1 MEKAEN
7 ICYNTKVNRYLWEYV
22 RSRIPH
28 RRKFLMLKSS
38 NKTETN
44 IYTLEVSVS
53 GEDFSKAILKAYNK
67 QKNKIQLPGFRKGKA
82 PLKMIE
88 KFYGEGVFYED
99 ALDIVYPEAVGD
111 AIKEAGIEP
120 VAAPHDL
127 DVTKIGKDGVEMTM
141 KVTVKPEI
149 SIANYKGIEAD
160 KEDASVV
167 ADDVKRELA
176 SMQERN
182 ARVVTVDDRKAKKN
196 DIAVIDFEG
205 FVDGVAFDGG
215 KGENYELTLGSGQ
228 FIPGFEEQIV
238 GHKTSDEFDV
248 NVTFPTEYTPEL
260 AGKDAVF
267 KVVLHEIKMKELPA
281 LDDDFAKDVD
291 DEVDTLAELKK
302 KIKAELSEKKKED
315 VERSF
320 ESAVLE
326 KVVDLVEGEIPEV
339 MYDSKL
345 EDDVKDYENRLAQQ
359 GIPLDTYLQYMG
371 MDRDKFKE
379 SMRDNAVK
387 QVKLQLAVEKIA
399 ELEKIEATDEEA
411 DAKLQE
417 MADMYQLEL
426 EQVKKWVNVEDVK
439 KDVVGKKTV
448 DFLVANAK
456 AIVAEKPK
464 KTTKKAVAKKEEEKP
479 ADAE

>member
-1 MEKAEN
+1 
-7 ICYNTKVNRYLWEYV
+7 
-22 RSRIPH
+22 
-28 RRKFLMLKSS
+28 MLKSA

-53 GEDFSKAILKAYNK
+53 GEDFNKAILQAYNK

-88 KFYGEGVFYED
+88 KFYGEGVFFED
-99 ALDIVYPEAVGD
+99 ALDIVYPGVVSD

-149 SIANYKGIEAD
+149 SIDNYKGIEAD
-160 KEDASVV
+160 KGDASVC
-167 ADDVKRELA
+167 ADDVKKELA

-228 FIPGFEEQIV
+228 FIPGFEEQII
-238 GHKTSDEFDV
+238 GHKTGDEFDV

-260 AGKDAVF
+260 AGKEAVF

-291 DEVDTLAELKK
+291 DEVETLAELKK
-302 KIKAELSEKKKED
+302 KIKAELSDKKKED
-315 VERSF
+315 VERDF

-339 MYDSKL
+339 MYDNKL

-411 DAKLQE
+411 EAQLKE

-426 EQVKKWVNVEDVK
+426 EQVKKWVNIEDVK
-439 KDVVGKKTV
+439 RDVVGKKTV

-464 KTTKKAVAKKEEEKP
+464 KTTKKAAAKKEEEKP

>member
-1 MEKAEN
+1 
-7 ICYNTKVNRYLWEYV
+7 
-22 RSRIPH
+22 
-28 RRKFLMLKSS
+28 MLKSA

-53 GEDFSKAILKAYNK
+53 GEDFNKAILQAYNK

-99 ALDIVYPEAVGD
+99 ALDIVYPGVVGD

-149 SIANYKGIEAD
+149 SIDNYKGIEAD
-160 KEDASVV
+160 KGDASVC
-167 ADDVKRELA
+167 ADDVKKELA

-228 FIPGFEEQIV
+228 FIPGFEEQII
-238 GHKTSDEFDV
+238 GHKTGDEFDV

-260 AGKDAVF
+260 AGKEAVF
-267 KVVLHEIKMKELPA
+267 KVVLHEIKIKELPT

-302 KIKAELSEKKKED
+302 KIKAELSDKKKED
-315 VERSF
+315 VEKDF

-339 MYDSKL
+339 MYDNKL

-411 DAKLQE
+411 EAQLKE
-417 MADMYQLEL
+417 MADMYQLDV
-426 EQVKKWVNVEDVK
+426 EQVKKWVNIEDVK

-464 KTTKKAVAKKEEEKP
+464 KTTKKAAAKKEEEKP

>member
-1 MEKAEN
+1 
-7 ICYNTKVNRYLWEYV
+7 
-22 RSRIPH
+22 
-28 RRKFLMLKSS
+28 MLKSA

-53 GEDFSKAILKAYNK
+53 GEDFNKAILQAYNK

-99 ALDIVYPEAVGD
+99 ALDIVSPGVVGD

-149 SIANYKGIEAD
+149 SIDNYKGIEAD
-160 KEDASVV
+160 KGDASVC
-167 ADDVKRELA
+167 ADDVKKELA

-228 FIPGFEEQIV
+228 FIPGFEEQII
-238 GHKTSDEFDV
+238 GHKTGDEFDV
-248 NVTFPTEYTPEL
+248 NVTFPTEYSPEL
-260 AGKDAVF
+260 AGKEAVF

-302 KIKAELSEKKKED
+302 KIKAELSDKKKEE
-315 VERSF
+315 VEKDF

-339 MYDSKL
+339 MYDNKL

-411 DAKLQE
+411 EAQLKE
-417 MADMYQLEL
+417 MADMYQLDV
-426 EQVKKWVNVEDVK
+426 EQVKKWVNIEDVK

-464 KTTKKAVAKKEEEKP
+464 KTTKKAAAKKEEEKP

>member
-1 MEKAEN
+1 
-7 ICYNTKVNRYLWEYV
+7 
-22 RSRIPH
+22 
-28 RRKFLMLKSS
+28 MLKSA

-53 GEDFSKAILKAYNK
+53 GEDFNKAILQAYNK

-99 ALDIVYPEAVGD
+99 ALDIVYPGVVGD

-149 SIANYKGIEAD
+149 SIDNYKGIEAD
-160 KEDASVV
+160 KGDASVC
-167 ADDVKRELA
+167 ADDVKKELA

-228 FIPGFEEQIV
+228 FIPGFEEQII
-238 GHKTSDEFDV
+238 GHKTGDEFDV

-260 AGKDAVF
+260 AGKEAVF
-267 KVVLHEIKMKELPA
+267 KVVLHEIKMKELPT

-291 DEVDTLAELKK
+291 DGVDTLAELKK
-302 KIKAELSEKKKED
+302 KIKAELSDKKKED
-315 VERSF
+315 VEKDF

-339 MYDSKL
+339 MYDNKL

-371 MDRDKFKE
+371 MDRDKFKK

-411 DAKLQE
+411 EAQLKE
-417 MADMYQLEL
+417 MADMYQLDV
-426 EQVKKWVNVEDVK
+426 EQVKKWVNIEDVK

-464 KTTKKAVAKKEEEKP
+464 KTTKKAAAKKEEEKP

>member
-1 MEKAEN
+1 
-7 ICYNTKVNRYLWEYV
+7 
-22 RSRIPH
+22 
-28 RRKFLMLKSS
+28 MLKSA

-53 GEDFSKAILKAYNK
+53 GEDFNKAILQAYNK

-99 ALDIVYPEAVGD
+99 ALDIVYPGVVGD

-149 SIANYKGIEAD
+149 SIDNYKGIEAD
-160 KEDASVV
+160 KGDASVC
-167 ADDVKRELA
+167 ADDVKKELA

-228 FIPGFEEQIV
+228 FIPGFEEQII
-238 GHKTSDEFDV
+238 GHKTGDEFDV
-248 NVTFPTEYTPEL
+248 NVTFPTGYTPEL
-260 AGKDAVF
+260 AGKEAVF
-267 KVVLHEIKMKELPA
+267 KVVLHEIKMKELPT

-302 KIKAELSEKKKED
+302 KIKSELSDKKKED
-315 VERSF
+315 VEKDF

-339 MYDSKL
+339 MYDNKL

-411 DAKLQE
+411 EAQLKK
-417 MADMYQLEL
+417 MADMYQLDV
-426 EQVKKWVNVEDVK
+426 EQVKKWVNIEDVK

-464 KTTKKAVAKKEEEKP
+464 KTTKKAAAKKEEEKP

>member
-1 MEKAEN
+1 
-7 ICYNTKVNRYLWEYV
+7 
-22 RSRIPH
+22 
-28 RRKFLMLKSS
+28 MLKSA

-53 GEDFSKAILKAYNK
+53 GEDFNKAILQAYNK

-99 ALDIVYPEAVGD
+99 ALDIVYPGVVGD

-149 SIANYKGIEAD
+149 SIDNYKGIEAD
-160 KEDASVV
+160 KGDASVC
-167 ADDVKRELA
+167 ADDVKKELA

-228 FIPGFEEQIV
+228 FIPGFEEQII
-238 GHKTSDEFDV
+238 GHKTGDEFDV

-260 AGKDAVF
+260 AGKEAVF
-267 KVVLHEIKMKELPA
+267 KVVLHEIKMKELPT

-302 KIKAELSEKKKED
+302 KIKAELSDKKKED
-315 VERSF
+315 VEKDF

-339 MYDSKL
+339 MYDNKL

-411 DAKLQE
+411 EAQLKE
-417 MADMYQLEL
+417 MADMYQLDV
-426 EQVKKWVNVEDVK
+426 EQVKKWVNIEDVK

-464 KTTKKAVAKKEEEKP
+464 KTAKKAAAKKEEEKP

>member
-1 MEKAEN
+1 
-7 ICYNTKVNRYLWEYV
+7 
-22 RSRIPH
+22 
-28 RRKFLMLKSS
+28 MLKSS

-44 IYTLEVSVS
+44 VYTLEVSVS
-53 GEDFSKAILKAYNK
+53 GEDFNKAILQAYNK
-67 QKNKIQLPGFRKGKA
+67 QKKKIQLPGFRKGKA

-99 ALDIVYPEAVGD
+99 ALDIVYPVVVGD

-149 SIANYKGIEAD
+149 KIEGYKGIEAN
-160 KEDASVV
+160 KGDASVV
-167 ADDVKRELA
+167 AEDVKKELA

-205 FVDGVAFDGG
+205 FVDGEAFDGG

-228 FIPGFEEQIV
+228 FIPGFEDQVI
-238 GHKTSDEFDV
+238 GHKTGDEFDV
-248 NVTFPTEYTPEL
+248 NVTFPTEYAPEL
-260 AGKDAVF
+260 AGKDATF

-291 DEVDTLAELKK
+291 DEVETLAELKK

-315 VERSF
+315 VEREF

-339 MYDSKL
+339 MYDNKL

-399 ELEKIEATDEEA
+399 ELEKIEASDEDAEA
-411 DAKLQE
+411 QLKE

-426 EQVKKWVNVEDVK
+426 DQVKKWVNIEDVK

-464 KTTKKAVAKKEEEKP
+464 KTTKKAAAKKEEEKP

>member
-1 MEKAEN
+1 
-7 ICYNTKVNRYLWEYV
+7 
-22 RSRIPH
+22 
-28 RRKFLMLKSS
+28 MLKSA

-53 GEDFSKAILKAYNK
+53 GEDFNKAILQAYNK

-99 ALDIVYPEAVGD
+99 ALDIVYPGVVGD

-120 VAAPHDL
+120 VATPHDL

-149 SIANYKGIEAD
+149 SIDNYKGIEAD
-160 KEDASVV
+160 KGDASVC
-167 ADDVKRELA
+167 ADDVKKELA

-228 FIPGFEEQIV
+228 FIPGFEEQII
-238 GHKTSDEFDV
+238 GHKTGDEFDV

-260 AGKDAVF
+260 AGKEAVF
-267 KVVLHEIKMKELPA
+267 KVVLHEIKMKELPT

-302 KIKAELSEKKKED
+302 KIKAELSDKKKED
-315 VERSF
+315 VEKDF

-339 MYDSKL
+339 MYDNKL

-411 DAKLQE
+411 EAQLKE
-417 MADMYQLEL
+417 MADMYQLDV
-426 EQVKKWVNVEDVK
+426 EQVKKWVNIEDVK

-464 KTTKKAVAKKEEEKP
+464 KTTKKAAAKKEEEKP

>member
-22 RSRIPH
+22 CSGIPH
-28 RRKFLMLKSS
+28 RRKFLMLKSA

-53 GEDFSKAILKAYNK
+53 GEDFNKAILQAYNK

-88 KFYGEGVFYED
+88 KFYGEGVFFED
-99 ALDIVYPEAVGD
+99 ALDIVYPGVVSD

-149 SIANYKGIEAD
+149 SIDNYKGIEAD
-160 KEDASVV
+160 KGDASVC
-167 ADDVKRELA
+167 ADDVKKELA

-228 FIPGFEEQIV
+228 FIPGFEEQII
-238 GHKTSDEFDV
+238 GHKTGDEFDV

-260 AGKDAVF
+260 AGKEAVF

-291 DEVDTLAELKK
+291 DEVETLAELKK
-302 KIKAELSEKKKED
+302 KIKAELSDKKKED
-315 VERSF
+315 VERDF

-339 MYDSKL
+339 MYDNKL

-411 DAKLQE
+411 EAQLKE

-426 EQVKKWVNVEDVK
+426 EQVKKWVNIEDVK

-464 KTTKKAVAKKEEEKP
+464 KTTKKATAKKEEEKP

>member
-1 MEKAEN
+1 
-7 ICYNTKVNRYLWEYV
+7 
-22 RSRIPH
+22 
-28 RRKFLMLKSS
+28 MLKSA

-53 GEDFSKAILKAYNK
+53 GEDFNKAILQAYNK

-99 ALDIVYPEAVGD
+99 ALDIVYPGVVGD

-149 SIANYKGIEAD
+149 SIDNYKGIEAD
-160 KEDASVV
+160 KGDASVC
-167 ADDVKRELA
+167 ADDVKKELS

-205 FVDGVAFDGG
+205 LVDGVAFDGG

-228 FIPGFEEQIV
+228 FIPGFEEQII
-238 GHKTSDEFDV
+238 GHKTGDEFDV

-260 AGKDAVF
+260 AGKEAVF
-267 KVVLHEIKMKELPA
+267 KVVLHEIKMKELPT

-302 KIKAELSEKKKED
+302 KIKAELSDKKKED
-315 VERSF
+315 VEKDF

-339 MYDSKL
+339 MYDNKL

-411 DAKLQE
+411 EAQLKE
-417 MADMYQLEL
+417 MADMYQLDV
-426 EQVKKWVNVEDVK
+426 EQVKKWVNIEDVK

-464 KTTKKAVAKKEEEKP
+464 KTTKKAAAKKEEEKP

>member
-1 MEKAEN
+1 
-7 ICYNTKVNRYLWEYV
+7 
-22 RSRIPH
+22 
-28 RRKFLMLKSS
+28 MLKSA

-53 GEDFSKAILKAYNK
+53 GEDFNKAILQAYNK

-99 ALDIVYPEAVGD
+99 ALDIVYPGVVGD

-149 SIANYKGIEAD
+149 SIDNYKGIEAD
-160 KEDASVV
+160 KGDASVC
-167 ADDVKRELA
+167 ADDVKKELA

-228 FIPGFEEQIV
+228 FIPGFEEQII
-238 GHKTSDEFDV
+238 GHKTGDEFDV

-260 AGKDAVF
+260 AGKEAVF
-267 KVVLHEIKMKELPA
+267 KVVLHEIKMKELPT

-302 KIKAELSEKKKED
+302 KIKAELSDKKKED
-315 VERSF
+315 VDKDF

-339 MYDSKL
+339 MYDNKL

-411 DAKLQE
+411 EAQLKE
-417 MADMYQLEL
+417 MADMYQLDV
-426 EQVKKWVNVEDVK
+426 EQVKKWVNIEDVK

-448 DFLVANAK
+448 AFLVANAK

-464 KTTKKAVAKKEEEKP
+464 KTTKKAAAKKEEEKP

>member
-1 MEKAEN
+1 
-7 ICYNTKVNRYLWEYV
+7 
-22 RSRIPH
+22 
-28 RRKFLMLKSS
+28 MLKSA

-53 GEDFSKAILKAYNK
+53 GEDFNKAILQAYNK

-99 ALDIVYPEAVGD
+99 ALDIVYPGVVSD

-160 KEDASVV
+160 KGDTSVC
-167 ADDVKRELA
+167 ADDVKKELA

-228 FIPGFEEQIV
+228 FIPGFEEQII
-238 GHKTSDEFDV
+238 GHKTGDEFDV

-260 AGKDAVF
+260 AGKEAVF
-267 KVVLHEIKMKELPA
+267 KVVLHEIKMKELPT

-302 KIKAELSEKKKED
+302 KIKAELSDKKKED
-315 VERSF
+315 VEKDF

-339 MYDSKL
+339 MYDNKL

-411 DAKLQE
+411 EAQLKE
-417 MADMYQLEL
+417 MADMYQLDV
-426 EQVKKWVNVEDVK
+426 EQIKKWVNIEDVK

-464 KTTKKAVAKKEEEKP
+464 KTTKKAAAKKEEEKP

>member
-1 MEKAEN
+1 M
-7 ICYNTKVNRYLWEYV
+7 
-22 RSRIPH
+22 PH
-28 RRKFLMLKSS
+28 RRKFLMLKSA

-53 GEDFSKAILKAYNK
+53 GEDFNKAILQAYNK
-67 QKNKIQLPGFRKGKA
+67 QKKKIQLPGFRKGKA

-99 ALDIVYPEAVGD
+99 ALDIVYPGVVSD

-149 SIANYKGIEAD
+149 SVENYKGIEAD
-160 KEDASVV
+160 KGDASVC
-167 ADDVKRELA
+167 ADDVKKELA

-182 ARVVTVDDRKAKKN
+182 ARVATVDDRKAKKN

-228 FIPGFEEQIV
+228 FIPGFEDQII
-238 GHKTSDEFDV
+238 GHKTGDEFDV
-248 NVTFPTEYTPEL
+248 TVTFPTGYTPEL
-260 AGKDAVF
+260 AGKEAVF

-302 KIKAELSEKKKED
+302 KIKAELSDKKKED
-315 VERSF
+315 VEKDF

-339 MYDSKL
+339 MFDNKV

-371 MDRDKFKE
+371 TNRESFKE

-411 DAKLQE
+411 EAQLKE

-426 EQVKKWVNVEDVK
+426 EQIKKWVNIEDVK

-464 KTTKKAVAKKEEEKP
+464 KTTKKAAAKKEEEKP

>member
-1 MEKAEN
+1 
-7 ICYNTKVNRYLWEYV
+7 
-22 RSRIPH
+22 
-28 RRKFLMLKSS
+28 MLKSA

-53 GEDFSKAILKAYNK
+53 GEDFNKAILQAYNK

-99 ALDIVYPEAVGD
+99 ALDIVYPGVVGD

-149 SIANYKGIEAD
+149 SIDNYKGIEAD
-160 KEDASVV
+160 KGDASVC
-167 ADDVKRELA
+167 ADDVKKELA

-228 FIPGFEEQIV
+228 FIPGFEEQII
-238 GHKTSDEFDV
+238 GHKTGDEFDV

-260 AGKDAVF
+260 AGKEAVF
-267 KVVLHEIKMKELPA
+267 KVVLHEIKMKELPT

-302 KIKAELSEKKKED
+302 KIKAELSDKKKED
-315 VERSF
+315 VEKDF

-339 MYDSKL
+339 MYDNKL

-411 DAKLQE
+411 EAQLKE
-417 MADMYQLEL
+417 MADMYQLDV
-426 EQVKKWVNVEDVK
+426 EQVKKWVNIEDVK

-464 KTTKKAVAKKEEEKP
+464 KTTKKAAAKKEEEKP
-479 ADAE
+479 ADTE

>member
-1 MEKAEN
+1 
-7 ICYNTKVNRYLWEYV
+7 
-22 RSRIPH
+22 
-28 RRKFLMLKSS
+28 MLKSA

-53 GEDFSKAILKAYNK
+53 GEDFNKAILQAYNK

-99 ALDIVYPEAVGD
+99 ALDIVYPGVVSD

-141 KVTVKPEI
+141 KITVKPEI
-149 SIANYKGIEAD
+149 SIDNYKGIETD
-160 KEDASVV
+160 KGDASVC
-167 ADDVKRELA
+167 ADDVKKELA

-228 FIPGFEEQIV
+228 FIPGFEEQII
-238 GHKTSDEFDV
+238 GHKTGDEFDV

-260 AGKDAVF
+260 AGKEAVF
-267 KVVLHEIKMKELPA
+267 KVVLHEIKMKELPT

-302 KIKAELSEKKKED
+302 KIKAELSDKKEED
-315 VERSF
+315 VEKDF

-339 MYDSKL
+339 MYDNKL

-411 DAKLQE
+411 EAQLKE
-417 MADMYQLEL
+417 MADMYQLDV
-426 EQVKKWVNVEDVK
+426 EQVKKWVNIEDVK

-464 KTTKKAVAKKEEEKP
+464 KTTKKAAAKKEEEKP

>member
-1 MEKAEN
+1 
-7 ICYNTKVNRYLWEYV
+7 
-22 RSRIPH
+22 
-28 RRKFLMLKSS
+28 MLKSA

-53 GEDFSKAILKAYNK
+53 GEDFNKAILQAYNK

-99 ALDIVYPEAVGD
+99 ALDIVYPGVVGD

-149 SIANYKGIEAD
+149 SIDNYKGIEAD
-160 KEDASVV
+160 KGDASVC
-167 ADDVKRELA
+167 ADDVKKELA

-228 FIPGFEEQIV
+228 FIPGFEEQII
-238 GHKTSDEFDV
+238 GHKTGDEFDV

-260 AGKDAVF
+260 AGKEAVF
-267 KVVLHEIKMKELPA
+267 KVVLHEIKMKELPT

-302 KIKAELSEKKKED
+302 KIKAELSDKKKED
-315 VERSF
+315 VEKDF

-339 MYDSKL
+339 MYDNKL

-411 DAKLQE
+411 EAQLKE
-417 MADMYQLEL
+417 MADMYQLDV
-426 EQVKKWVNVEDVK
+426 EQVKKWVNIEDVK

-464 KTTKKAVAKKEEEKP
+464 KTTKKVAAKKEEEKP

>member
-1 MEKAEN
+1 
-7 ICYNTKVNRYLWEYV
+7 
-22 RSRIPH
+22 
-28 RRKFLMLKSS
+28 MLKSA

-53 GEDFSKAILKAYNK
+53 GEDFNKAILQAYNK

-99 ALDIVYPEAVGD
+99 ALDIVYPGLVGD

-149 SIANYKGIEAD
+149 SIDNYKGIEAD
-160 KEDASVV
+160 KGDASVC
-167 ADDVKRELA
+167 ADDVKKELA

-228 FIPGFEEQIV
+228 FIPGFEEQII
-238 GHKTSDEFDV
+238 GHKTGDEFDV

-260 AGKDAVF
+260 AGKEAVF
-267 KVVLHEIKMKELPA
+267 KVVLHEIKMKELPT

-302 KIKAELSEKKKED
+302 KIKAELSDKKKED
-315 VERSF
+315 VEKDF

-339 MYDSKL
+339 MYDNKL

-411 DAKLQE
+411 EAQLKE
-417 MADMYQLEL
+417 MADMYQLDV
-426 EQVKKWVNVEDVK
+426 EQVKKWVNIEDVK

-464 KTTKKAVAKKEEEKP
+464 KTTKKAAAKKEEEKP

>member
-1 MEKAEN
+1 
-7 ICYNTKVNRYLWEYV
+7 
-22 RSRIPH
+22 
-28 RRKFLMLKSS
+28 MLKSA

-53 GEDFSKAILKAYNK
+53 GEDFNKAILQAYNK

-88 KFYGEGVFYED
+88 KFYDEGVFYED
-99 ALDIVYPEAVGD
+99 ALDIVYPGVVGD

-149 SIANYKGIEAD
+149 SIDNYKGIEAD
-160 KEDASVV
+160 KGDASVC
-167 ADDVKRELA
+167 ADDVKKELA

-228 FIPGFEEQIV
+228 FIPGFEEQII
-238 GHKTSDEFDV
+238 GHKTGDEFDV

-260 AGKDAVF
+260 AGKEAVF
-267 KVVLHEIKMKELPA
+267 KVVLHEIKMKELPT

-302 KIKAELSEKKKED
+302 KIKAELSDKKKED
-315 VERSF
+315 VEKDF

-339 MYDSKL
+339 MYDNKL

-411 DAKLQE
+411 EAQLKE
-417 MADMYQLEL
+417 MADMYQLDV
-426 EQVKKWVNVEDVK
+426 EQVKKWVNIEDVK

-464 KTTKKAVAKKEEEKP
+464 KTTKKAAAKKEEEKP

>member
-1 MEKAEN
+1 
-7 ICYNTKVNRYLWEYV
+7 
-22 RSRIPH
+22 
-28 RRKFLMLKSS
+28 MLKSA

-53 GEDFSKAILKAYNK
+53 GEDFNKAILQAYNK

-99 ALDIVYPEAVGD
+99 ALDIVYPGVVGD

-149 SIANYKGIEAD
+149 SIDNYKGIEAD
-160 KEDASVV
+160 KGDASVC
-167 ADDVKRELA
+167 ADDVKKELA

-228 FIPGFEEQIV
+228 FIPGFEEQII
-238 GHKTSDEFDV
+238 GHKTGDEFDV

-260 AGKDAVF
+260 AGKEAVF
-267 KVVLHEIKMKELPA
+267 KVVLHEIKMKELPT

-302 KIKAELSEKKKED
+302 KIKAELSDKKKED
-315 VERSF
+315 VEKDF

-339 MYDSKL
+339 MYDNKL

-411 DAKLQE
+411 EAQLKE
-417 MADMYQLEL
+417 MADMYQLDV
-426 EQVKKWVNVEDVK
+426 EQVKKWVNIEDVK

-464 KTTKKAVAKKEEEKP
+464 KTTKKAAAKKEEEKP
-479 ADAE
+479 AGAE

>member
-1 MEKAEN
+1 
-7 ICYNTKVNRYLWEYV
+7 
-22 RSRIPH
+22 
-28 RRKFLMLKSS
+28 MLKSA

-53 GEDFSKAILKAYNK
+53 GEDFNKAILQAYNK

-99 ALDIVYPEAVGD
+99 ALDIVYPGVVGD

-127 DVTKIGKDGVEMTM
+127 DVTKIGKDGVEMTI

-149 SIANYKGIEAD
+149 SIDNYKGIEAD
-160 KEDASVV
+160 KGDASVC
-167 ADDVKRELA
+167 ADDVKKELA

-215 KGENYELTLGSGQ
+215 KGENYELTIGSGQ
-228 FIPGFEEQIV
+228 FIPGFEEQII
-238 GHKTSDEFDV
+238 GHKTGDEFDV

-260 AGKDAVF
+260 AGKEAVF
-267 KVVLHEIKMKELPA
+267 KVVLHEIKMKELPT

-302 KIKAELSEKKKED
+302 KIKAELSDKKKED
-315 VERSF
+315 VEKDF

-339 MYDSKL
+339 MYDNKL

-411 DAKLQE
+411 EAQLKE
-417 MADMYQLEL
+417 MADMYQLDV
-426 EQVKKWVNVEDVK
+426 EQVKKWVNIEDVK

-464 KTTKKAVAKKEEEKP
+464 KTTKKAAAKKEEEKP

>member
-1 MEKAEN
+1 
-7 ICYNTKVNRYLWEYV
+7 
-22 RSRIPH
+22 
-28 RRKFLMLKSS
+28 MLKSA

-53 GEDFSKAILKAYNK
+53 GEDFNKAILQAYNK

-99 ALDIVYPEAVGD
+99 ALDIVYPGVVGD

-149 SIANYKGIEAD
+149 SIDNYKGIEAD
-160 KEDASVV
+160 KGDASVC
-167 ADDVKRELA
+167 ADDVKKELA

-228 FIPGFEEQIV
+228 FIPGFEEQII
-238 GHKTSDEFDV
+238 GHKTGDEFDV

-260 AGKDAVF
+260 AGKEAVF
-267 KVVLHEIKMKELPA
+267 KVVLHEIKMKELPT

-302 KIKAELSEKKKED
+302 KIKAELSDKKKED
-315 VERSF
+315 VEKDF

-339 MYDSKL
+339 MYDNKL

-411 DAKLQE
+411 EAQLKE
-417 MADMYQLEL
+417 MADMYQLDV
-426 EQVKKWVNVEDVK
+426 EQVKKWVNIEDVK

-464 KTTKKAVAKKEEEKP
+464 KTTKKVAAKKEEEKP
-479 ADAE
+479 VDAE

>member
-1 MEKAEN
+1 
-7 ICYNTKVNRYLWEYV
+7 
-22 RSRIPH
+22 
-28 RRKFLMLKSS
+28 MLKSA

-44 IYTLEVSVS
+44 IYTLEVTVS
-53 GEDFSKAILKAYNK
+53 GEDFNKAILKAYNK

-99 ALDIVYPEAVGD
+99 ALDIVYPDVVSD

-149 SIANYKGIEAD
+149 TIENYKGIEAD
-160 KEDASVV
+160 KGDASVV
-167 ADDVKRELA
+167 ADDVKKELA

-228 FIPGFEEQIV
+228 FIPGFEDQII
-238 GHKTSDEFDV
+238 GHKTGDEFDV

-260 AGKDAVF
+260 AGKEAVF

-291 DEVDTLAELKK
+291 DEVETLAELKK
-302 KIKAELSEKKKED
+302 KIKADLSEKKKED
-315 VERSF
+315 VERDF

-326 KVVDLVEGEIPEV
+326 KVVELVEGEIPEV
-339 MYDSKL
+339 MYDNKL

-371 MDRDKFKE
+371 MDRDKFKA

-399 ELEKIEATDEEA
+399 ELEKIEASDEEA
-411 DAKLQE
+411 EAKLKE
-417 MADMYQLEL
+417 MADAYQLDV
-426 EQVKKWVNVEDVK
+426 EQVKKWVNIEDV
-439 KDVVGKKTV
+439 KKTV

-464 KTTKKAVAKKEEEKP
+464 KTTKKAAAKKDEEKP

>member
-1 MEKAEN
+1 
-7 ICYNTKVNRYLWEYV
+7 
-22 RSRIPH
+22 
-28 RRKFLMLKSS
+28 MLKSA

-53 GEDFSKAILKAYNK
+53 GEDFNKAILQAYNK

-99 ALDIVYPEAVGD
+99 ALDIVYPGVVGD

-149 SIANYKGIEAD
+149 SIDNYKGIEAD
-160 KEDASVV
+160 KCDASVC
-167 ADDVKRELA
+167 ADDVKKELA

-228 FIPGFEEQIV
+228 FIPGFEEQII
-238 GHKTSDEFDV
+238 GHKTGDEFDV

-260 AGKDAVF
+260 AGKEAVF
-267 KVVLHEIKMKELPA
+267 KVVLHEIKMKELPT

-302 KIKAELSEKKKED
+302 KIKAELSDKKKED
-315 VERSF
+315 VEKDF

-339 MYDSKL
+339 MYDNKL

-411 DAKLQE
+411 EAQLKE
-417 MADMYQLEL
+417 MADMYQLDV
-426 EQVKKWVNVEDVK
+426 EQVKKWVNIEDVK

-464 KTTKKAVAKKEEEKP
+464 KTTKKAAAKKEEEKP

>member
-1 MEKAEN
+1 
-7 ICYNTKVNRYLWEYV
+7 
-22 RSRIPH
+22 
-28 RRKFLMLKSS
+28 MLKSA

-44 IYTLEVSVS
+44 IYTLEVTVS
-53 GEDFSKAILKAYNK
+53 GEDFNKAILKAYNK

-99 ALDIVYPEAVGD
+99 ALDIVYPDVVSD

-149 SIANYKGIEAD
+149 TIENYKGIEAD
-160 KEDASVV
+160 KGDASVV
-167 ADDVKRELA
+167 ADDVKKELA

-228 FIPGFEEQIV
+228 FIPGFEDQII
-238 GHKTSDEFDV
+238 GHNTGDEFDV

-260 AGKDAVF
+260 AGKEAVF

-291 DEVDTLAELKK
+291 DEVETLAELKK

-315 VERSF
+315 VERDF

-326 KVVDLVEGEIPEV
+326 KVVELVEGEIPEV
-339 MYDSKL
+339 MYDNKL

-371 MDRDKFKE
+371 MDRDKFKA

-399 ELEKIEATDEEA
+399 ELEKIEASDEEA
-411 DAKLQE
+411 EAKLKE
-417 MADMYQLEL
+417 MADAYQLDV
-426 EQVKKWVNVEDVK
+426 EQVKKWVNIEDVK

-464 KTTKKAVAKKEEEKP
+464 KTTKKAAAKKDEEKP

>member
-1 MEKAEN
+1 
-7 ICYNTKVNRYLWEYV
+7 
-22 RSRIPH
+22 
-28 RRKFLMLKSS
+28 MLKSA

-53 GEDFSKAILKAYNK
+53 GEDFNKAILQAYNK

-99 ALDIVYPEAVGD
+99 ALDIVYPGVVGD

-149 SIANYKGIEAD
+149 SIDNYKGIEAD
-160 KEDASVV
+160 KGDASVC
-167 ADDVKRELA
+167 ADDVKKELA

-228 FIPGFEEQIV
+228 FIPGFEEQII
-238 GHKTSDEFDV
+238 GHKTGDEFDV

-260 AGKDAVF
+260 AGKEAVF
-267 KVVLHEIKMKELPA
+267 KVVLHEIKMKELPT

-302 KIKAELSEKKKED
+302 KIKAELSDKKKED
-315 VERSF
+315 VEKDF

-339 MYDSKL
+339 MYDNKL

-411 DAKLQE
+411 EAQLKE
-417 MADMYQLEL
+417 MADMYQLDV
-426 EQVKKWVNVEDVK
+426 EQVKKWVNIEDVK

-464 KTTKKAVAKKEEEKP
+464 KTTKKAE
-479 ADAE
+479 DAE

>member
-1 MEKAEN
+1 
-7 ICYNTKVNRYLWEYV
+7 
-22 RSRIPH
+22 
-28 RRKFLMLKSS
+28 MLKSA

-53 GEDFSKAILKAYNK
+53 GEDFNKAILQAYNK

-99 ALDIVYPEAVGD
+99 ALDIVYPGVVGD

-149 SIANYKGIEAD
+149 SIDNYKGIEAD
-160 KEDASVV
+160 KGDASVC
-167 ADDVKRELA
+167 ADDVKKELA

-228 FIPGFEEQIV
+228 FIPGFEEQII
-238 GHKTSDEFDV
+238 GHKTGDEFDV

-260 AGKDAVF
+260 AGKEAVF
-267 KVVLHEIKMKELPA
+267 KVVLHEIKMKELPT

-302 KIKAELSEKKKED
+302 KIKAELSDKKKED
-315 VERSF
+315 VEKDF

-339 MYDSKL
+339 MYDNKL

-359 GIPLDTYLQYMG
+359 GILLDTYLQYMG

-411 DAKLQE
+411 EAQLKE
-417 MADMYQLEL
+417 MADMYQLDV
-426 EQVKKWVNVEDVK
+426 EQVKKWVNIEDVK

>member
-1 MEKAEN
+1 
-7 ICYNTKVNRYLWEYV
+7 
-22 RSRIPH
+22 
-28 RRKFLMLKSS
+28 MLKSA

-53 GEDFSKAILKAYNK
+53 GEDFNKAILQAYNK

-99 ALDIVYPEAVGD
+99 ALDIVYPGVVGD

-149 SIANYKGIEAD
+149 SIENYKGIEAD
-160 KEDASVV
+160 KGDASVC
-167 ADDVKRELA
+167 ADDVKKELA

-228 FIPGFEEQIV
+228 FIPGFEEQII
-238 GHKTSDEFDV
+238 GHKTGDEFDV

-260 AGKDAVF
+260 AGKEAVF
-267 KVVLHEIKMKELPA
+267 KVVIHEIKMKELPT

-302 KIKAELSEKKKED
+302 KIKAELSDKKKED
-315 VERSF
+315 VEKDF

-339 MYDSKL
+339 MYDNKL

-411 DAKLQE
+411 EAQLKE
-417 MADMYQLEL
+417 MADMYQLDV
-426 EQVKKWVNVEDVK
+426 EQVKKWVNIEDVK

-464 KTTKKAVAKKEEEKP
+464 KTTKKAAAKKEEEKP

>member
-1 MEKAEN
+1 M
-7 ICYNTKVNRYLWEYV
+7 YG
-22 RSRIPH
+22 SGIPH
-28 RRKFLMLKSS
+28 RRKFLMLKSA

-44 IYTLEVSVS
+44 IYTLEVTVS
-53 GEDFSKAILKAYNK
+53 GEDFNKAILKAYNK

-99 ALDIVYPEAVGD
+99 ALDIVYPDVVSD

-149 SIANYKGIEAD
+149 TIENYKGIEAD
-160 KEDASVV
+160 KGDASVV
-167 ADDVKRELA
+167 ADDVKKELA

-228 FIPGFEEQIV
+228 FIPGFEDQII
-238 GHKTSDEFDV
+238 GHNTGDEFDV

-260 AGKDAVF
+260 AGKEAVF

-291 DEVDTLAELKK
+291 DEVETLAELKK

-315 VERSF
+315 VERDF

-326 KVVDLVEGEIPEV
+326 KVVELVEGEIPEV
-339 MYDSKL
+339 MYDNKL

-371 MDRDKFKE
+371 MDRDKFKA

-399 ELEKIEATDEEA
+399 ELEKIEASDEEA
-411 DAKLQE
+411 EAKLKE
-417 MADMYQLEL
+417 MADAYQLDV
-426 EQVKKWVNVEDVK
+426 EQVKKWVNIEDVK

-464 KTTKKAVAKKEEEKP
+464 KTTKKAAAKKDEEKP

>member
-1 MEKAEN
+1 
-7 ICYNTKVNRYLWEYV
+7 
-22 RSRIPH
+22 
-28 RRKFLMLKSS
+28 MLKSA

-53 GEDFSKAILKAYNK
+53 GEDFNKAILQAYNK

-99 ALDIVYPEAVGD
+99 ALDIVYPGVVGD

-149 SIANYKGIEAD
+149 SIDNYKGIEAD
-160 KEDASVV
+160 KGDASVC
-167 ADDVKRELA
+167 ADDVKKELA

-228 FIPGFEEQIV
+228 FIPGFEEQII
-238 GHKTSDEFDV
+238 GHKTGDEFDV

-260 AGKDAVF
+260 AGKEAVF
-267 KVVLHEIKMKELPA
+267 KVVLHEIKMKELPT

-302 KIKAELSEKKKED
+302 KIKAELSDKKKED
-315 VERSF
+315 VEKDF

-326 KVVDLVEGEIPEV
+326 KVVALVEGEIPEV
-339 MYDSKL
+339 MYDNKL

-411 DAKLQE
+411 EAQLKE
-417 MADMYQLEL
+417 MADMYQLDV
-426 EQVKKWVNVEDVK
+426 EQVKKWVNIEDVK

-464 KTTKKAVAKKEEEKP
+464 KTTKKAAAKKEEEKP

>member
-1 MEKAEN
+1 
-7 ICYNTKVNRYLWEYV
+7 
-22 RSRIPH
+22 
-28 RRKFLMLKSS
+28 MLKSA

-53 GEDFSKAILKAYNK
+53 GEDFNKAILQAYNK

-99 ALDIVYPEAVGD
+99 ALDIVYPGVVGD

-149 SIANYKGIEAD
+149 SIDNYKGIEAD
-160 KEDASVV
+160 KGDASVC
-167 ADDVKRELA
+167 ADDVKKELA

-228 FIPGFEEQIV
+228 FIPGFEEQII
-238 GHKTSDEFDV
+238 GHKTGDEFDV

-260 AGKDAVF
+260 AGKEAVF
-267 KVVLHEIKMKELPA
+267 KVVLHEIKMKELPT

-302 KIKAELSEKKKED
+302 KIKAELSDKKKED
-315 VERSF
+315 VEKDF

-339 MYDSKL
+339 MYDNKL

-411 DAKLQE
+411 EAQLKE
-417 MADMYQLEL
+417 MADMYQLDV
-426 EQVKKWVNVEDVK
+426 EQVKKWVNIEDVK

-456 AIVAEKPK
+456 AIIAEKPK
-464 KTTKKAVAKKEEEKP
+464 KTTKKAAAKKEEEKP

>member
-1 MEKAEN
+1 
-7 ICYNTKVNRYLWEYV
+7 
-22 RSRIPH
+22 
-28 RRKFLMLKSS
+28 MLKSA

-53 GEDFSKAILKAYNK
+53 GEDFNKAILQAYNK

-99 ALDIVYPEAVGD
+99 ALDIVYPGVVGD

-149 SIANYKGIEAD
+149 SIDNYKGIEAD
-160 KEDASVV
+160 KGDASVC
-167 ADDVKRELA
+167 ADDVKKELA

-228 FIPGFEEQIV
+228 FIPGFEEQII
-238 GHKTSDEFDV
+238 GHKTGDEFDV
-248 NVTFPTEYTPEL
+248 NVTFPTGYTPEL
-260 AGKDAVF
+260 AGKEAVF
-267 KVVLHEIKMKELPA
+267 KVVLHEIKMKELPT

-302 KIKAELSEKKKED
+302 KIKAELSDKKKED
-315 VERSF
+315 VEKDF

-339 MYDSKL
+339 MYDNKL

-411 DAKLQE
+411 EAQLKK
-417 MADMYQLEL
+417 MADMYQLDV
-426 EQVKKWVNVEDVK
+426 EQVKKWVNIEDVK

-464 KTTKKAVAKKEEEKP
+464 KTTKKAAAKKEEEKP